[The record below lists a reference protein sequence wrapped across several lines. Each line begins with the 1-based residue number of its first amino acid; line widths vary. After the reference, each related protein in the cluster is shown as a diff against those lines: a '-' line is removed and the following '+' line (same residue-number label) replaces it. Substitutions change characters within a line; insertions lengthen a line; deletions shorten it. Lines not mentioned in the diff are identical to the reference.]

1 MLLFSKKIPCRDSRF
16 PRLRRYVADAMN
28 TNRVPHLTLISDC
41 ATSIEGEVAAR
52 VGQMYW
58 AARDQL
64 IRFLLLRTGNRGLA
78 EDIAQSAYLRLLSK
92 ADALA
97 DDNLRSLL
105 FITARNISLDV
116 QRQSK
121 RTRYIIDE
129 LDGQDGIA
137 DRVASTAPDAERS
150 MIAREHIEIIRTLIA
165 ELPPKCRYAFVAYK
179 FDERDYRDIAD
190 EMGVSESMVRK
201 YVIRA
206 VSHCAKRFEE
216 LEGWE

>member
-1 MLLFSKKIPCRDSRF
+1 
-16 PRLRRYVADAMN
+16 MN
-28 TNRVPHLTLISDC
+28 TTRNPHLTLISDREASAGC
-41 ATSIEGEVAAR
+41 VFGAR
-52 VGQMYW
+52 VGQVYW

-64 IRFLLLRTGNRGLA
+64 IRFLLLRTGNRVEA

-92 ADALA
+92 AAALA
-97 DDNLRSLL
+97 DANLRSLL
-105 FITARNISLDV
+105 FITARNISLDL

-121 RTRYIIDE
+121 RTRRIVDE
-129 LDGQDGIA
+129 LDRPDGIA
-137 DRVASTAPDAERS
+137 DRMASTVPDAERS
-150 MIAREHIEIIRTLIA
+150 MIAREHVEIIGALVA

-179 FDERDYRDIAD
+179 FEERDYRDIAC